1 MVHFG
6 VCPRHHPPT
15 RFSFPHSMTPVMQPL
30 LANSITELDQR
41 APLAISRIY
50 SITNNKD
57 AQDVVKKGFV
67 AHTSITV

>member
-1 MVHFG
+1 
-6 VCPRHHPPT
+6 
-15 RFSFPHSMTPVMQPL
+15 MQPL

-67 AHTSITV
+67 ADTSITV